1 MIYNFSPIPIFEAWL
16 GFSGS
21 IPDIYWNTY
30 SEEQRYKFLCK
41 RIQMLV
47 EYVNELGITLNTS
60 MEEIEALAKEILDFK
75 TDFYENFDEYFKEHV
90 CEWLNTQ
97 LTCLIGQ
104 AVKFVQFGFTNDGRL
119 AIHIPTN
126 WKFLEF
132 YTPMDYDDQTTYG
145 KLCIKY

>member
-47 EYVNELGITLNTS
+47 EYVNELGYAINTS

-75 TDFYENFDEYFKEHV
+75 TDFYDNFDEYFKEHI
-90 CEWLNTQ
+90 CEWLNEQ

-104 AVKFVQFGFTNDGRL
+104 AVKFVQFGFTSDGRL

-132 YTPMDYDDQTTYG
+132 YTPMDYDDQATYG

>member
-41 RIQMLV
+41 RICMLV
-47 EYVNELGITLNTS
+47 EFANKLGYQININSSAIEELAQ
-60 MEEIEALAKEILDFK
+60 ELA
-75 TDFYENFDEYFKEHV
+75 NFKEDFADDFEAYYKARI

-104 AVKFVQFGFTNDGRL
+104 AVKFVQFGLTNDGRL
-119 AIHIPTN
+119 AVHIPTN
-126 WKFLEF
+126 WKFLKF
-132 YTPMDYDDQTTYG
+132 YTPSDYDNPNYG
-145 KLCIKY
+145 KLCIEY

>member
-47 EYVNELGITLNTS
+47 EFANELGININKNSKAIEELAEELAS
-60 MEEIEALAKEILDFK
+60 MKEDFANEFEDYYK
-75 TDFYENFDEYFKEHV
+75 ARI

-104 AVKFVQFGFTNDGRL
+104 AVKFVQFGLTNDGRL